1 MQSHTS
7 VTLNLWD
14 NSQDQYAVFVLCCI
28 LTFAHS
34 SVSWEACIASVFTPG
49 CRRLHRYT
57 QRPISSRGQREGDRE
72 PGRFENK
79 WRQELRGPSAMP
91 HRVQSEEEKRNNT
104 SLSVPRSFQMSL
116 FLFVSPRSRVL
127 SFSCVMP
134 QPLPPMSSILV
145 YYIIVKG
152 KSQWEISAPPSS
164 FFYDVYMSPFF
175 SEFRPNLEYTLIRKN
190 SPSCFLFMFYVL
202 PSAGYLL
209 QASRPLFSLQQ
220 GHVKHTRTQF

>member
-1 MQSHTS
+1 MSSHTS
-7 VTLNLWD
+7 FTLNLWD
-14 NSQDQYAVFVLCCI
+14 KSQDQYAVFVQCCI

-34 SVSWEACIASVFTPG
+34 SISWEACIASVFTPG
-49 CRRLHRYT
+49 RRQLHRYT

-116 FLFVSPRSRVL
+116 FLIVSPRSRVL

-134 QPLPPMSSILV
+134 QPLPPMSSSILV

-164 FFYDVYMSPFF
+164 FFYDVYMSLFF
-175 SEFRPNLEYTLIRKN
+175 PEFRPNLEHTIIRKKQYLLL
-190 SPSCFLFMFYVL
+190 SFYVL
-202 PSAGYLL
+202 CSSLCWLFFY
-209 QASRPLFSLQQ
+209 RPPDLYFLCSK
-220 GHVKHTRTQF
+220 VM